1 MGFKS
6 ARKNASLTQQ
16 QAADLLGV
24 DRSTVTKWECG
35 QNMPRAALLSKIA
48 ELYQCKIPDLL
59 TPEQTGGDAAG
70 NSCVREA

>member
-16 QAADLLGV
+16 HAADLFGV

-35 QNMPRAALLSKIA
+35 QSMPRAALLSKIA
-48 ELYQCKIPDLL
+48 EVYQCEIPDLL
-59 TPEQTGGDAAG
+59 APEQSDGSAAG
-70 NSCVREA
+70 NSCILEA